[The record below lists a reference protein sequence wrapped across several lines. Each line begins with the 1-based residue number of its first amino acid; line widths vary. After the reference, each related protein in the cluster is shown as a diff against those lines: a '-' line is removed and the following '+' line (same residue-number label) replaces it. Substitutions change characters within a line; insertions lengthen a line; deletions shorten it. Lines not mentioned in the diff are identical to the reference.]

1 LKKNF
6 RIFFLLIALSI
17 FFYLLGSSKI
27 FQSFSKTQKDYQYL
41 SLFSEVISL
50 VKINYVEEI
59 EPETK
64 FQGAYSAMLNSLDEF
79 SSYLTPRETEIF
91 QAYQS
96 GHSFCTGLF
105 GIKVLDYFYV
115 NDVRKG
121 SPAFEA
127 GLKNGDLIKGINGQ
141 SIYAKSFWQMY
152 LKLQTEK
159 KENLRLRVLKKA
171 TGREIEIK
179 VGTEAGKDSFVLRQS
194 GKESPWLELTCFNE
208 DCYLQLKKYLAA
220 VKPEKIIL
228 DLRWY
233 RGGTFA
239 GFQKIAGQ
247 FLEKETPLTLKTRK
261 GNIKVP
267 LGSDENYHGKI
278 VVIIG
283 KSTIMYGEILAALLK
298 AQGEKSSQSIV
309 LLGQQ
314 TGRFNARLKHI
325 LLEDGSSI
333 LLTEGLYLI
342 NDKSIT
348 RTGIKPQIKLK
359 DEELNQL
366 EDRAVGQLK
375 SL

>member
-1 LKKNF
+1 MKKNF

-59 EPETK
+59 ELETK

-79 SSYLTPRETEIF
+79 SSYLTPWETEIF

-105 GIKVLDYFYV
+105 GNKVLDYFYV
-115 NDVRKG
+115 NDVRKD

-127 GLKNGDLIKGINGQ
+127 GLENGDLIKGINGQ

-171 TGREIEIK
+171 YGREIEIK
-179 VGTEAGKDSFVLRQS
+179 VDTEAGKDSFVLRQS
-194 GKESPWLELTCFNE
+194 GKDSPWLELTCFNE
-208 DCYLQLKKYLAA
+208 DCYLQLKKYLVA

-283 KSTIMYGEILAALLK
+283 QSTIMYGEILAALLK

-325 LLEDGSSI
+325 LLEDGSS
-333 LLTEGLYLI
+333 LGL
-342 NDKSIT
+342 NP
-348 RTGIKPQIKLK
+348 R
-359 DEELNQL
+359 
-366 EDRAVGQLK
+366 
-375 SL
+375 

>member
-1 LKKNF
+1 MKKNF

-59 EPETK
+59 ELETK

-79 SSYLTPRETEIF
+79 SSYLTPWETEIF

-105 GIKVLDYFYV
+105 GNKVLDYFYV
-115 NDVRKG
+115 NDVRKD

-127 GLKNGDLIKGINGQ
+127 GLENGDLIKGINGQ

-171 TGREIEIK
+171 YGREIEIK
-179 VGTEAGKDSFVLRQS
+179 VDTEAGKDSFVLRQS
-194 GKESPWLELTCFNE
+194 GKDSPWLELTCFNE
-208 DCYLQLKKYLAA
+208 DCYLQLKKYLVA

-283 KSTIMYGEILAALLK
+283 QSTIMYGEILAALLK

>member
-1 LKKNF
+1 MKKNF

-59 EPETK
+59 ELETK

-79 SSYLTPRETEIF
+79 SSYLTPWETEIF

-105 GIKVLDYFYV
+105 GNKVLDYFYV
-115 NDVRKG
+115 NDVRKD

-127 GLKNGDLIKGINGQ
+127 GLENGDLIKGINGQ

-171 TGREIEIK
+171 YGREIEIK
-179 VGTEAGKDSFVLRQS
+179 VDTEAGKDSFVLRQS
-194 GKESPWLELTCFNE
+194 GKDSPWLELTCFNE
-208 DCYLQLKKYLAA
+208 DCYLQLKKYLVA

-278 VVIIG
+278 VVVIG
-283 KSTIMYGEILAALLK
+283 QSTIMYGEILAALLK